1 MSAAPDAPYPSPR
14 RAWYA
19 VALLFCA
26 AIIAYTDRQV
36 LSLLVDSV
44 RHDLKIS
51 DTQVSLLMG
60 TAFAIIYSIAGVP
73 FGYLADRARRKV
85 LIAAGIGLWSV
96 ATISCGLARDF
107 GALFAAR
114 VVVGLGEAV
123 LTPAAVSL
131 ISDCFT
137 PSRRAT
143 GLAVYFSGI
152 SIGIGGANLIGGALL
167 RLIDLGVMAGTP
179 LASLAPWRLVFMLV
193 GAPGLVWSLL
203 VLTIRE
209 PARRRAEAPSP
220 SDRALAE
227 APAPR
232 RVWQLAPIF
241 VAVAF
246 ASFVDNALAA
256 WSPSLLI
263 REFHRA
269 PAEVGLTLGALFTL
283 AGAVGILS
291 GGTLGDR
298 AARTGGWAAKVR
310 LCLFAAA
317 IDIPVLGLLT
327 LGDANLALAAITIN
341 FLTSGI
347 ITAIGLSAIL
357 DLTPS
362 RRRGVATSISFFF
375 NVAFGLGFGPT
386 AVALA
391 GDHIFGAA
399 RGLGPPLCLVAE
411 TGYLIILGSVWLAL
425 RRRRLTHPGALA
437 AAAA

>member
-1 MSAAPDAPYPSPR
+1 
-14 RAWYA
+14 

-36 LSLLVDSV
+36 LSLLVDAV
-44 RHDLKIS
+44 RHDLRIS

-73 FGYLADRARRKV
+73 FGYLADRARRRT
-85 LIAAGIGLWSV
+85 LIAAGIGLWSL

-107 GALFAAR
+107 GALFASR

-131 ISDCFT
+131 ISDSFA

-152 SIGIGGANLIGGALL
+152 SIGIGGANLIGGGLL
-167 RLIDLGVMAGTP
+167 RMIDLGMMAGTP
-179 LASLAPWRLVFMLV
+179 LAGEAPWRLVFLLV
-193 GAPGLVWSLL
+193 GAPGLLWSLL
-203 VLTIRE
+203 AMTIRE
-209 PARRRAEAPSP
+209 PARRRTEPPSP
-220 SDRALAE
+220 SEGALAE
-227 APAPR
+227 APSPR

-263 REFHRA
+263 REFHRP
-269 PAEVGLTLGALFTL
+269 PAEVGLTLGALFTI
-283 AGAVGILS
+283 AGALGILS
-291 GGTLGDR
+291 GGAFGDR
-298 AARTGGWAAKVR
+298 AARAGGWAAKVR

-327 LGDANLALAAITIN
+327 LGDATLVLAAITIN
-341 FLTSGI
+341 FLMSGI
-347 ITAIGLSAIL
+347 ITAVGLSAIL

-391 GDHIFGAA
+391 GVQLFGAA

-411 TGYLIILGSVWLAL
+411 IGYLIILGSVWLAL
-425 RRRRLTHPGALA
+425 RRRRMTHPGGLA
-437 AAAA
+437 AAAAA